1 MCMHFAIKAQTSKD
15 PNVPNDEII
24 ATTTNLRKVLGTGGD
39 DEELLEGKLVAGVL
53 TAVDD
58 VEAGDG
64 ESIRG
69 GVAGNIG
76 VVLPEGNTLGGGAGL
91 GGGEG
96 DCAARARSKGK
107 VEHMIHV

>member
-1 MCMHFAIKAQTSKD
+1 MQIRQNNK
-15 PNVPNDEII
+15 II
-24 ATTTNLRKVLGTGGD
+24 ATTTNLREVLGTSGD

-91 GGGEG
+91 GGGER
-96 DCAARARSKGK
+96 DCAARSTSKGK
-107 VEHMIHV
+107 VE